1 MRHAFAISCLLG
13 ALASFPVQT
22 TRAAEGDPPPATPDS
37 AKEKSAGKGAV
48 AEPKPPANL
57 PAGTV
62 VYRTLTGREAQAT
75 FTSEAPL
82 ERIVGK
88 SNAIMGYA
96 LSGPKDSP
104 AALAGATWVLPV
116 ESMATGL
123 PLRDEHMVGHE
134 WLDAE
139 TYPAITFTLT
149 RVDDVKEV
157 KRGDGFSTWSGT
169 LVGTMTMH
177 GVTKELRVADAKFSF
192 LAASE
197 KTKSIAPGD
206 LFFLKC
212 DYEVKLS
219 DFGIKHPDVPQKV
232 SDTVKLSQMLRMTNA
247 EEGEKKGMEK
257 GE

>member
-1 MRHAFAISCLLG
+1 MRHALAISCLLG
-13 ALASFPVQT
+13 ALASSPVQT
-22 TRAAEGDPPPATPDS
+22 TRAAEADPPAAPA
-37 AKEKSAGKGAV
+37 AKPAEAPAATV
-48 AEPKPPANL
+48 AEPKPPATI
-57 PAGTV
+57 PAGSV

-116 ESMATGL
+116 ASLATGL

-139 TYPAITFTLT
+139 KYPAITFTLT

-192 LAASE
+192 LSASE

-206 LFFLKC
+206 LLFLKC

-247 EEGEKKGMEK
+247 TEGEGKKVEK
-257 GE
+257 RE